1 MILMR
6 ILPGVL
12 KELSKHVPSVLF
24 QTVEWND
31 LVHELPKISR
41 RVIKK
46 EDYNTLITLQNDLL
60 SGSDIMLTE
69 EAVAPSAIE
78 SNKWLGEKILT
89 LYFTQLFSTHGI
101 FLDLR
106 ANHFSDEKPLMKFH
120 PSGFWTKFDE
130 NFRQGLLKVYEGFY
144 LENEETYFQG
154 LEEIGL
160 LKHEWP
166 HSDKEELGNLFR
178 AQFGNALS
186 EEMSFDLEHFKEAII
201 KMSNFMLN
209 KKVKI
214 SKDFLY
220 LGIYLVT
227 LYASLEET
235 KEKLSVKDIYLK
247 VREKFNK
254 V

>member
-31 LVHELPKISR
+31 LIHELPQISR

-46 EDYNTLITLQNDLL
+46 EDYKKHIDLL
-60 SGSDIMLTE
+60 NGFFKYSDIILSEFSIT
-69 EAVAPSAIE
+69 PTPFE
-78 SNKWLGEKILT
+78 SKKWMGEKLLE
-89 LYFTQLFSTHGI
+89 LYFSQLFSPHGI

-106 ANHFSDEKPLMKFH
+106 SNHFEDSRPVLKFN

-130 NFRQGLLKVYEGFY
+130 SFRLGLLKVYEGFY
-144 LENEETYFQG
+144 LDNEDTYFEG
-154 LEEIGL
+154 LEKIGL
-160 LKHEWP
+160 LKNEWP
-166 HSDKEELGNLFR
+166 QTDKKELGEIFK
-178 AQFGNALS
+178 AQFGNALTQ
-186 EEMSFDLEHFKEAII
+186 EMLFDLEHFKDSII
-201 KMSNFMLN
+201 KMSNFMIN
-209 KKVKI
+209 KRVKI

-235 KEKLSVKDIYLK
+235 KEKLPVRNIYLQ
-247 VREKFNK
+247 VRDKFNK
-254 V
+254 A

>member
-24 QTVEWND
+24 QTVEWNE

-46 EDYNTLITLQNDLL
+46 EDYRSLIALQGELL
-60 SGSDIMLTE
+60 RSSDIVLTQ
-69 EAVAPSAIE
+69 EAIASSSVV
-78 SNKWLGEKILT
+78 SNKWLGKKLLT
-89 LYFTQLFSTHGI
+89 LYFMQLFSPHGL

-106 ANHFSDEKPLMKFH
+106 SNHFVDENPLLKFH
-120 PSGFWTKFDE
+120 PTGLWTKFDE
-130 NFRQGLLKVYEGFY
+130 DFRLGLLKVYDGFY
-144 LENEETYFQG
+144 LGNEEIYYEG

-166 HSDKEELGNLFR
+166 HADKEELGSLFK
-178 AQFGNALS
+178 AQFGNALT
-186 EEMSFDLEHFKEAII
+186 EEMFFDLENFKNAII

-227 LYASLEET
+227 LYATLEET
-235 KEKLSVKDIYLK
+235 REKLPVKNIYLA

-254 V
+254 A